1 MMVAK
6 KELCVDGEALDL
18 LKQLLQDGYV
28 YTGRNGAKLRF
39 LQKVFSPSIQ
49 RAKYKNRT
57 IYFLKDKNHVAL
69 KALMSQD
76 PSRIIN
82 YQELAKA
89 SQVFSTELSKT
100 EKTVFF
106 GKRPLLSRQRK
117 QRSRE
122 KQRFVLKEKEG
133 CLDDFFGR
141 FLHSEVLWA
150 SSSES
155 TNQRPEKHDW
165 MISLSQ

>member
-1 MMVAK
+1 MHK
-6 KELCVDGEALDL
+6 KKPVCIEGKALEL

-28 YTGRNGAKLRF
+28 YTGKNGAKLRF
-39 LQKVFSPSIQ
+39 IQKMFSPSIK
-49 RAKYKNRT
+49 RAKYQNRT
-57 IYFLKDKNHVAL
+57 IYYLHDKSHLAL
-69 KALMSQD
+69 QELMSRD

-82 YQELAKA
+82 CQELAKA
-89 SQVFSTELSKT
+89 SQIFNTELSKN
-100 EKTVFF
+100 EKNAFF
-106 GKRPLLSRQRK
+106 GKKPLLSRKRK

-122 KQRFVLKEKEG
+122 KQKLVLKENEG
-133 CLDDFFGR
+133 GLDDFFGR
-141 FLHSEVLWA
+141 FLHSDVLWA